1 MTIIGGVGTI
11 ANVYLT
17 MKIAN
22 SIAKVQ
28 LWAKDTFVA
37 KGDLAMYIRRSRAT
51 ERG

>member
-1 MTIIGGVGTI
+1 MTANDALTYMTIIGGVGTI
-11 ANVYLT
+11 AN
-17 MKIAN
+17 
-22 SIAKVQ
+22 VQ